1 MSTGTDPRLL
11 FEYLLRLGDDALVL
25 GQRLGEWCGHGPY
38 LEEDIA
44 LTNFALDFIG
54 QARLLLAYAGE
65 VEGRGRDE
73 DALAFFRDS
82 MEYRNV
88 LLVEQ
93 PNRDFGYT
101 IVRQLL
107 VDAWQAEL
115 YERLSVSSDTR
126 LAEIAAKSLKET
138 RYHFRHSAQW
148 TVRLGDGTD
157 ESHTRVQ
164 QALDDLWVWTGELFE
179 SDDVDRAM
187 AEAGISTDPGALRPA
202 WDQRIDAVLAEAT
215 LERPPQQWMQSGGR
229 RGRHTEQLGYI
240 LAEMQSVPRAH
251 PDARAW

>member
-1 MSTGTDPRLL
+1 MSTGTGPRLL

>member
-1 MSTGTDPRLL
+1 MSTGTDPQHL

-54 QARLLLAYAGE
+54 QARLLLGYAGE
-65 VEGRGRDE
+65 IEGRGRDE

-115 YERLSVSSDTR
+115 HERLSGSSDRR

-138 RYHFRHSAQW
+138 RYHLRHSARW

-157 ESHTRVQ
+157 ESHARVQ
-164 QALDDLWVWTGELFE
+164 QALDELWMWTGELFE
-179 SDDVDRAM
+179 GDDLDRAM
-187 AEAGISTDPGALRPA
+187 AAAGIGVDPGALRPA
-202 WDQRIDAVLAEAT
+202 WDQYIGAVLAEAT
-215 LERPPQQWMQSGGR
+215 LERPAPQWMQGGGR
-229 RGRHTEQLGYI
+229 RGHHTEHLGYL